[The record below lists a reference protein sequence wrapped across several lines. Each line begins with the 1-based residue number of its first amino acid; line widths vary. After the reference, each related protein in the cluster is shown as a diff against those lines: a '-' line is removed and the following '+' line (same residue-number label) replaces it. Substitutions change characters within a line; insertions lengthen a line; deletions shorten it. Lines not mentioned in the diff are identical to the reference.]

1 MKTLSLIFA
10 FMMTLTVTYAA
21 TTSNNAYEM
30 LDEEM
35 YINDIPFSTGD
46 MVAGFQY
53 EEAMNVVFNMEEET
67 YVDDIPFDTECIS
80 VDCLYQTAMNQV
92 FEMPEEDT
100 ITDIPS
106 HLI

>member
-35 YINDIPFSTGD
+35 FINDIPFSTGN
-46 MVAGFQY
+46 MVANFHY
-53 EEAMNVVFNMEEET
+53 EEAMNIVFNMEEET

-80 VDCLYQTAMNQV
+80 VDCQYQTAMGVV
-92 FEMPEEDT
+92 FNLSEEDT
-100 ITDIPS
+100 IQDIPS